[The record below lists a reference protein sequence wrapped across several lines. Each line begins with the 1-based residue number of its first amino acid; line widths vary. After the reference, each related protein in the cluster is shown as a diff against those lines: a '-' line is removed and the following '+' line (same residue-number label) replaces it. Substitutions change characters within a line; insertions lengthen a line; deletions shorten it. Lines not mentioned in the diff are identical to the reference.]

1 MLEVPSEG
9 RDLLFTLTVDLVTG
23 ACEQMSFPSVKD
35 QVEDLPADQ
44 KFRSGE
50 HARIFF
56 PPPKQLPND
65 LTFVLTVQ
73 PVIDQSFQ
81 KKFSNFNEAVD
92 LILAMAN
99 LFFKHSQAFKIELKW
114 LSAIA
119 KENRL
124 PANYANLE

>member
-23 ACEQMSFPSVKD
+23 ACEQVSFPSVKD
-35 QVEDLPADQ
+35 QVSDPPSDQ

-56 PPPKQLPND
+56 PPSKQLPND
-65 LTFVLTVQ
+65 LTFVLNVQ
-73 PVIDQSFQ
+73 PVVDQSFQ

-99 LFFKHSQAFKIELKW
+99 LFFKHSAAFKIELKW
-114 LSAIA
+114 LPAIA
-119 KENRL
+119 IENRL